1 MKAYLKLGI
10 AASIFFVFV
19 GAALAV
25 VGVVVADS
33 VPLFIFGLLFAA
45 IGIGAAIYARKEL
58 RREIEKEKEL
68 RKTHGDAFVD
78 AKIRKSNKMGAKIGI
93 AFLVFMII
101 VSFIVAINISFGP
114 DRDGENKCRNCGRTE
129 DLVPGFGYCE
139 DCYEGFVDW
148 QDRTWTEDND

>member
-10 AASIFFVFV
+10 GASIFFVFV

-45 IGIGAAIYARKEL
+45 IGIGAAIHARKEL

-78 AKIRKSNKMGAKIGI
+78 AQNQKTNKILKKFALAGFI
-93 AFLVFMII
+93 AFVIISAILVPLLL
-101 VSFIVAINISFGP
+101 S
-114 DRDGENKCRNCGRTE
+114 DGGDTKEGCRNCGRTE

-148 QDRTWTEDND
+148 QDRTWAEDND

>member
-19 GAALAV
+19 GVALTV

-45 IGIGAAIYARKEL
+45 IGIGVAIYARKEL

-78 AKIRKSNKMGAKIGI
+78 AQIQKTNKILKKIALAGCI
-93 AFLVFMII
+93 AFVII
-101 VSFIVAINISFGP
+101 SAILIPLLLS
-114 DRDGENKCRNCGRTE
+114 DGGDTKEGCKNCGRTTE
-129 DLVPGFGYCE
+129 LVPGFGYCE

>member
-45 IGIGAAIYARKEL
+45 IGIGVAIYAQ
-58 RREIEKEKEL
+58 IQ
-68 RKTHGDAFVD
+68 KTNKILKKFALAGCIAFV
-78 AKIRKSNKMGAKIGI
+78 
-93 AFLVFMII
+93 II
-101 VSFIVAINISFGP
+101 SVILIPLLLS
-114 DRDGENKCRNCGRTE
+114 DGGDTKEGCKNCGRTTE
-129 DLVPGFGYCE
+129 LVPGFGYCE
-139 DCYEGFVDW
+139 DCYAGFVDW
-148 QDRTWTEDND
+148 QERTWTEDND